1 MLRKHTM
8 CSAIN
13 KTLSDRC
20 TVSGVKRDNEKSS
33 LSPWDLHT
41 SPTTHARALGRDMRI
56 EKWIICIGN
65 NRGFPYSLNSRKI
78 NLSCTVCPITRGEAV
93 TMCYAHDMEIK
104 WQTHTASLLQ
114 FSNIVQESIKRHYIE
129 SWDGK
134 KKVGNVEYFEVR
146 ILLAFT
152 FGVT

>member
-1 MLRKHTM
+1 M

-20 TVSGVKRDNEKSS
+20 TVSGVRRESEKSS

-41 SPTTHARALGRDMRI
+41 SPTTNARALGRDMRI

-78 NLSCTVCPITRGEAV
+78 NLSCRVCPITRAEAV
-93 TMCYAHDMEIK
+93 TLCYAHDTEIK

-114 FSNIVQESIKRHYIE
+114 FSDIVYESIKRHYIE
-129 SWDGK
+129 SWNGK
-134 KKVGNVEYFEVR
+134 KKAGNVEYLEVR